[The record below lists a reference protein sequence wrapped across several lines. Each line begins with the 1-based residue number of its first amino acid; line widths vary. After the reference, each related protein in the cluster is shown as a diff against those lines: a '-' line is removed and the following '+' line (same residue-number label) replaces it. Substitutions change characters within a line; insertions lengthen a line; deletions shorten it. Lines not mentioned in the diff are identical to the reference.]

1 MLIFYKNKGIL
12 VIVYL
17 IVCII
22 GTAILLNLANE
33 LADGLVDKIDFYST
47 LGFGFMFTGI
57 WTYLTKDDFY
67 KDRDGNRMK
76 MDTPNELF
84 WISMKNW
91 AFIFIVIALVFFS
104 NSVFHFFDREV

>member
-17 IVCII
+17 IVRII
-22 GTAILLNLANE
+22 GTAILLSFAGE
-33 LADGLVDKIDFYST
+33 SRESFFGKIDFYST
-47 LGFGFMFTGI
+47 IGIGFLFTGI

-67 KDRDGNRMK
+67 KDRDGNKKK

-84 WISMKNW
+84 WISMRVW
-91 AFIFIVIALVFFS
+91 AIIFIVIAVFFFS
-104 NSVFHFFDREV
+104 NLVFHFFDPIG